1 MNVDTASS
9 IALGSILLGLTLA
22 YGVRVARAGRAHHPR
37 VEAEGKSALLGKDVM
52 EMLCWSVQP
61 VVAMCAR
68 LRITP
73 DGVTYASL
81 VLGGAAGLALGTGH
95 FGVGA
100 LLATIAAG
108 GDAID
113 GLLARRLGV

>member
-1 MNVDTASS
+1 MDVDALSS
-9 IALGSILLGLTLA
+9 IAIGSLLLVLTA
-22 YGVRVARAGRAHHPR
+22 ADVVRVALAGRAHHPR
-37 VEAEGKSALLGKDVM
+37 VDAEGKSALLGKDVM

-61 VVAMCAR
+61 VVALCAR

-81 VLGGAAGLALGTGH
+81 VLGAAAGLALGTGH

-100 LLATIAAG
+100 LLAT
-108 GDAID
+108 
-113 GLLARRLGV
+113 V